1 VSRQLKFVADH
12 IISQTS
18 SGLAGEYITAAS
30 IIARNWRVALA
41 SQDAVDIICWHPTD
55 GRSLRVQVKSCQ
67 ASRQMD
73 KGGRR
78 VSFNL
83 GLGGTKRLPT
93 IADYDILAL
102 VSSEQRTVWYLPVTD
117 VNKKKLNKNT
127 SFFDNPHLEADSW
140 QRAVEVINEA
150 RKSRGI

>member
-1 VSRQLKFVADH
+1 MARQLKFVADN
-12 IISQTS
+12 IISQTA

-41 SQDAVDIICWHPTD
+41 SQDAVDIICWNPTD
-55 GRSLRVQVKSCQ
+55 GTSLRVQVKSCQ
-67 ASRQMD
+67 ASRQQD
-73 KGGRR
+73 KGGKR

-93 IADYDILAL
+93 LADYDILAL

-117 VNKKKLNKNT
+117 VDKKKLNKPVT
-127 SFFDNPHLEADSW
+127 FFEDPHLESDSW
-140 QRAVEVINEA
+140 QRAVEIINEA
-150 RKSRGI
+150 RKCRGI